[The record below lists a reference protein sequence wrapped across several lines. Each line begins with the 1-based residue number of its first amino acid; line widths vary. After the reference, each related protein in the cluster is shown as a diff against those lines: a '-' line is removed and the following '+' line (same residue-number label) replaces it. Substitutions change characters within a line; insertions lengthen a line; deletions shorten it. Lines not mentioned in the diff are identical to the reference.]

1 MRILVA
7 GGAGYIGSHTI
18 VELYKK
24 GHSVVCVDNLYNS
37 KLNVIKNIE
46 KIVCTKVPFYRV
58 DCCDKKKLE
67 IILL

>member
-24 GHSVVCVDNLYNS
+24 GHTVVCVDNL
-37 KLNVIKNIE
+37 
-46 KIVCTKVPFYRV
+46 
-58 DCCDKKKLE
+58 
-67 IILL
+67 